1 MGTAQGAVFP
11 LLASDLPYATAR
23 LTYQKGLTM
32 KNFFTR
38 RRFLATAAATAG
50 ASLVGKSLFN
60 VDKVLAGGPVVRL
73 NVAGLTL
80 ASSTIT
86 SYING
91 ITAMKALSSAD
102 PRSWSYQAAIHGSM
116 MMGMPDWNTCQHG
129 NNFFWSWHRMYL
141 YWFERIV
148 RSQAG
153 DPTWA
158 LPYWNWQAHP
168 KLPSMFQN
176 PPIGSPALVSPRNA
190 NINNGTVGVGNQT
203 PGVNNA
209 NATPI
214 FEGAAGA
221 VQLMQI
227 PHNNVHVNVG
237 GLMGSIQTAA
247 EDPIFFLHHANVDR
261 LWDLWLTKGPL
272 QSDPTTDAAWGSQVF
287 GFFDELGNPQM
298 MTSCDVLRAAMQ
310 LNYTYQGEPAQ
321 VNQFCGD
328 AEHCTSSSKILLEN
342 CIPRPPFSLKPGTLR
357 THFVFTVSS
366 TLAQEIL
373 RFLENSAN
381 TIYLEY
387 FGVTAPTQPGAVWD
401 TYVGLPLTSP
411 PSQSSPYYVGS
422 YGMYGAGIA
431 DQPPDGN
438 EPANFSFPI
447 NTAIATALK
456 NSRTI
461 PVTFITTTT
470 KGTTQAAA
478 MTIQQAQMTVQTVTA
493 SGNARSQT
501 VGEKVIARLAAH
513 H

>member
-1 MGTAQGAVFP
+1 
-11 LLASDLPYATAR
+11 
-23 LTYQKGLTM
+23 M

-60 VDKVLAGGPVVRL
+60 VDKVLAGGPFVRL

-80 ASSTIT
+80 ASPTIT

-91 ITAMKALSSAD
+91 ITAMQALPSTD

-148 RSQAG
+148 RSQAS

-158 LPYWNWQAHP
+158 LPYWNWQAHS
-168 KLPSMFQN
+168 KLPSMFQSGGA
-176 PPIGSPALVSPRNA
+176 PKLFAPRNT

-227 PHNNVHVNVG
+227 PHNNVHVNIG

-272 QSDPTTDAAWGSQVF
+272 QSDPTTDAVWGSQVF
-287 GFFDELGNPQM
+287 GFFDENKNPQM
-298 MTSCDVLRAAMQ
+298 MTSCDVLRAAQQ

-328 AEHCTSSSKILLEN
+328 PVHCTASSQILIDN
-342 CIPRPPFSLKPGTLR
+342 CIPKPPFNLKPGTSR
-357 THFVFTVSS
+357 THFEFTVSPA
-366 TLAQEIL
+366 LEQEIL
-373 RFLENSAN
+373 SYLANSAN

-387 FGVTAPTQPGAVWD
+387 YGVTATTQPGAVWD
-401 TYVGLPLTSP
+401 CYVGLPLTGKLT
-411 PSQSSPYYVGS
+411 QSSPYYVGS

-456 NSRTI
+456 QSLTI

-470 KGTTQAAA
+470 KGTRQAAT
-478 MTIQQAQMTVQTVTA
+478 MTVQQAQMTVQTVSP

-501 VGEKVIARLAAH
+501 FGERVIARFAVH